1 MLVNKI
7 LEATLTAGQ
16 TTVTFTDT
24 DIPNSIISTNCS
36 DPDVF
41 PVSSSLS
48 GNTVTL
54 TYEKQSSDIYVAL
67 YLVKQGLDVVDNVT
81 TDDATKALSA
91 KQGKLLKDAI
101 DAIVIPASYPAS
113 DITYDNTTSG
123 MTATDV
129 QDAIDEVFTSV
140 SDGKEL
146 IADAITDKGV
156 TTSATDSFST
166 MADNIAAIPSGG
178 SSSKAYYIRTASTSG
193 SQAALA
199 IFACDGDSRLYYNTW
214 LQYNQATSGVT
225 IGDIVVRYNTGTYKW
240 EISSNKQVFSVSSN
254 DYLSTLPSWMYS
266 STYEDMLVTV

>member
-1 MLVNKI
+1 MLVSKI
-7 LEATLTAGQ
+7 LETTLTAGQ
-16 TTVTFTDT
+16 TSVTFTDS
-24 DIPNSIISTNCS
+24 DIPNSLIRIYSNDT
-36 DPDVF
+36 
-41 PVSSSLS
+41 SLMY
-48 GNTVTL
+48 TAATL
-54 TYEKQSSDIYVAL
+54 TGTSLTITYEAQTSNKNIAVE
-67 YLVKQGLDVVDNVT
+67 LVKAGVDIVDNVT
-81 TDDATKALSA
+81 TNDATKALSA
-91 KQGKLLKDAI
+91 KQGKVLKDAI
-101 DAIVIPASYPAS
+101 DGIDLSASN
-113 DITYDNTTSG
+113 ITYDNVETG

-140 SDGKEL
+140 SNGKEL

-178 SSSKAYYIRTASTSG
+178 SGGKAYFIRTASTSG

-199 IFACDGDSRLYYNTW
+199 IYACDGDSRLYYNTW

-240 EISSNKQVFSVSSN
+240 EISSEKQVFSVSNN
-254 DYLSTLPSWMYS
+254 DYLSPLPSWMYS